1 MTLGSRCTLLTVLRT
16 ARLVALA
23 LGVALTA
30 GACSSGDDAVDQTA
44 GTELRFVQGD
54 PKGTVIDPGE
64 REQAPEISGE
74 TLDGKPLALTDFTG
88 DVVLL
93 NFWGSWCA
101 PCRVETP
108 ELQELYA
115 EHHTAGLRIVGVTV
129 KDQKQNA
136 EAFIRNKGI
145 EFPSLWDS
153 SGRVAL
159 AFRNL
164 PASAIPST
172 ILFDRA
178 GRVAAAYTGVVEK
191 DEIEPAV
198 TKLLDEQ

>member
-1 MTLGSRCTLLTVLRT
+1 MLRT

-23 LGVALTA
+23 LGVALVA
-30 GACSSGDDAVDQTA
+30 GACTTGDDAVNQTA

-54 PKGTVIDPGE
+54 PAGTVIDSGE
-64 REQAPEISGE
+64 REQAPKIEGE
-74 TLDGKPLALTDFTG
+74 TLDGKPLTLSDYKG

-115 EHHTAGLRIVGVTV
+115 EHRKSGFQIVGVTV

-136 EAFIRNKGI
+136 EAFMRNKGV
-145 EFPSLWDS
+145 EYPSLWDS

-172 ILFDRA
+172 ILFDRT
-178 GRVAAAYTGVVEK
+178 GRVAAAYTGAVEK
-191 DEIEPAV
+191 DEIEPAI
-198 TKLLDEQ
+198 TKLLDEK